1 MPCPLYIG
9 LAPGNPLKICGPKDR
24 LGYVPS
30 SAHMRLFCLS
40 VSAYNECP
48 IHKRKAAGRKEVNG
62 REENKRSPSTKQI
75 APFHGLTL
83 IFLFGLILLT
93 LYFRGQI
100 PLWQSLALRYV
111 SSLGLLFVLKLL
123 YDRNVMGKVGVFLH
137 YFSPIFFVIFI
148 YTSLGDLIQHL
159 QRDIDPFLI
168 RIDYFLFGVHPT
180 VWIERWIVPWLTDL
194 MSVAYGSYYFL
205 PVVLTMVLYLKG
217 REQELSLSLFV
228 LVFGYYISFIG
239 YILFPAIGP
248 RYTLTHLQSI
258 PLDGSLIT
266 DWVRDGLNALE
277 HNKRDV
283 MPSGHTQIALIVLYL
298 AYRYERLIFY
308 LFLPVVS
315 GLMLS
320 TVYLRYHY
328 VVDLFAGGGLALGCM
343 VLAPR
348 LFEVWNRYCNREQE

>member
-9 LAPGNPLKICGPKDR
+9 LAPGNPLRICGPKER

-30 SAHMRLFCLS
+30 SAHMKLFCLS

-48 IHKRKAAGRKEVNG
+48 IYKRKTAGWKEVNG
-62 REENKRSPSTKQI
+62 RVGNKSLLSTKQI

-93 LYFRGQI
+93 LFFRGQI
-100 PLWQSLALRYV
+100 PLWQSLVLRYV
-111 SSLGLLFVLKLL
+111 SSVGLLFVIKLI
-123 YDRNVMGKVGVFLH
+123 YDRKVMGKAGVFLH
-137 YFSPIFFVIFI
+137 HFSPIFFVIFI

-159 QRDIDPFLI
+159 QPDIDPLLI

-205 PVVLTMVLYLKG
+205 PVLLMMVLYLKG
-217 REQELSLSLFV
+217 REQELNLSLFV

-248 RYTLTHLQSI
+248 RYTLTHLQTI
-258 PLDGSLIT
+258 PLEGSFLT

-283 MPSGHTQIALIVLYL
+283 MPSGHTQIALVVLYL
-298 AYRYERLIFY
+298 SYRYERIVFY
-308 LFLPVVS
+308 LFLPIVT
-315 GLMLS
+315 GLILS
-320 TVYLRYHY
+320 TIYLRYHY
-328 VVDLFAGGGLALGCM
+328 VVDLFAGGGLAVGCM
-343 VLAPR
+343 IFGPP
-348 LFEVWNRYCNREQE
+348 LFELWNRFYNRRQL